1 MRSELRSG
9 EEASSSSRAEEN
21 GHLSPLKNVVPES
34 CDAGRICQ
42 QILGLLEAYNV
53 NLVIAE
59 EREQEGEPPVRERV
73 ETPERLVCV
82 PVEPEDITR
91 VADKREVRAGR
102 SRRERSGALCRG
114 RML

>member
-53 NLVIAE
+53 NLVVAE
-59 EREQEGEPPVRERV
+59 EREQEGEPPVGESV
-73 ETPERLVCV
+73 EAPERLVCV
-82 PVEPEDITR
+82 PVEPEDVTR